1 MKAWRR
7 SGQTAPMFSQGKGF
21 TPSALRYWATR
32 LEKLAGREPSP
43 VVAMARVVRP
53 SDGPIDDRMT
63 LELGGSPVRI
73 TVRRGFDGALLREVI
88 EALGAPR

>member
-1 MKAWRR
+1 
-7 SGQTAPMFSQGKGF
+7 
-21 TPSALRYWATR
+21 
-32 LEKLAGREPSP
+32 
-43 VVAMARVVRP
+43 MARVVRP